1 MEILIV
7 LVVISIAAG
16 AVAQAVTGMGFSLVS
31 APALL
36 AYLGPRDGV
45 AVVVVLAAMSSVF
58 PLSRQWRSVR
68 IGSAGALLLPILLST
83 PVIALALAGADT
95 AVVAVAAGVAVV
107 AGVILLARGASWA
120 WFTGLPGALAAGVAS
135 ATLNVV
141 GGVGGPPIGMYAAN
155 TDWDPAQTRA
165 TLQFIF
171 LVQNVVTALVVG
183 FVAPTWWMIATLLVA
198 TVVGAFLMTRVP
210 AATARLAV
218 LGVAGLGGVS
228 LVLANV

>member
-58 PLSRQWRSVR
+58 PLSRQWRAVR
-68 IGSAGALLLPILLST
+68 LGSAGALLLPILLST
-83 PVIALALAGADT
+83 PVIAMALAGVDT
-95 AVVAVAAGVAVV
+95 RVVAVAAGVAVV
-107 AGVILLARGASWA
+107 AGVVLLARGASWA
-120 WFTGLPGALAAGVAS
+120 WFRGLPGALAAGVAS

-141 GGVGGPPIGMYAAN
+141 GGVGGPPVGMYAAN
-155 TDWDPAQTRA
+155 TDWGPAQTRA

>member
-1 MEILIV
+1 MEILIA

-16 AVAQAVTGMGFSLVS
+16 AIAQAVTGMGFSLVS

-36 AYLGPRDGV
+36 AYLGPREGV

-68 IGSAGALLLPILLST
+68 LGSAGALLLPILVST
-83 PVIALALAGADT
+83 PAIAMALAGADT
-95 AVVAVAAGVAVV
+95 RLVAVAAGAAVV
-107 AGVILLARGASWA
+107 AGVVLLARGASWA
-120 WFTGLPGALAAGVAS
+120 WFRGLPGALAAGVAS
-135 ATLNVV
+135 AVLNVV